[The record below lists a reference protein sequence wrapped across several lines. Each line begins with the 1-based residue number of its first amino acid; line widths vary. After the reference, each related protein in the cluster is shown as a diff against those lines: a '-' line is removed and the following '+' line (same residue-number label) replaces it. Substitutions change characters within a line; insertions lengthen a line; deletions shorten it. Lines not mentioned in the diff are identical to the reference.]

1 MTGRMSV
8 DEAKAY
14 WFGDDLTVCAMD
26 GEGEFWGALPRR
38 EVKRGHKYLNKLKKC
53 KTIGDAQAV
62 YDQYASDPDAPR
74 LLPSCIINFLDEGD
88 QILEFIE
95 SEIQNESS
103 RFASLDPIHLEKM
116 SNKSL
121 YELVK
126 DEPFDIYESRFY
138 RDESDMNVI
147 YGQPSL
153 ITDEW
158 IPLEIAETIGVKDEG
173 EGFFYET
180 VEFVYLDFKE
190 FCRAFS
196 EYGIK
201 VIAKD
206 KEMDELT
213 GF

>member
-1 MTGRMSV
+1 MTERMTINQ
-8 DEAKAY
+8 AKDY
-14 WFGDDLTVCAMD
+14 WFGDDLTVCAID

-38 EVKRGHKYLNKLKKC
+38 EVIRGHQYLKKLEKC
-53 KTIGDAQAV
+53 KTIAEAQAV
-62 YDQYASDPDAPR
+62 FDQYVSDPEAPR
-74 LLPSCIINFLDEGD
+74 LLPSRIIDFNDEGD

-95 SEIQNESS
+95 SEIQNGSS
-103 RFASLDPIHLEKM
+103 KFASLDPILLEKM

-121 YELVK
+121 YELIK
-126 DEPFDIYESRFY
+126 DEPFDLYESRFY

-158 IPLEIAETIGVKDEG
+158 IPREIAEAIGVEDEG
-173 EGFFYET
+173 KGFFYET
-180 VEFVYLDFKE
+180 VEFLYPDFNE

-196 EYGIK
+196 EYGIV

-206 KEMDELT
+206 KEIDELA

>member
-1 MTGRMSV
+1 MSKSRV
-8 DEAKAY
+8 AITA
-14 WFGDDLTVCAMD
+14 
-26 GEGEFWGALPRR
+26 GAVFLSAALA
-38 EVKRGHKYLNKLKKC
+38 VVFLNG
-53 KTIGDAQAV
+53 TT
-62 YDQYASDPDAPR
+62 PE
-74 LLPSCIINFLDEGD
+74 PS
-88 QILEFIE
+88 IE

-138 RDESDMNVI
+138 RDESDMNVV
-147 YGQPSL
+147 YCQPSL